1 MYCSTEGYCQMETEY
16 LKPHTLLEGLE
27 ELGLGMIY
35 AVKFLVFGV
44 YNPSITHDERRNS
57 D

>member
-1 MYCSTEGYCQMETEY
+1 METEY

-27 ELGLGMIY
+27 ELGLGMIC

-44 YNPSITHDERRNS
+44 YNPSITQ
-57 D
+57 

>member
-1 MYCSTEGYCQMETEY
+1 METEY